1 MENVLASWGGGTGR
15 GIRKK
20 LQKYVSFLASK
31 LPSIFAMYIEEKK
44 KKKRK
49 RKEASRNT
57 RISIES
63 KYNIF
68 LKFNIGINEFNID
81 RMSHISQLRTLCMSV
96 PDRWIELERK
106 RWERINKSEGKKSGV
121 PITSLRWTMAE
132 SHLITIEFEFSSN
145 RWRTILL
152 IFFSRTTFLGFSFG

>member
-1 MENVLASWGGGTGR
+1 MRHLCTHVTPFKRYDRAKGKRRREFELIAVRDKKISKPYYRNASDV
-15 GIRKK
+15 IVF
-20 LQKYVSFLASK
+20 QN
-31 LPSIFAMYIEEKK
+31 K

-145 RWRTILL
+145 R
-152 IFFSRTTFLGFSFG
+152 